1 MTVTRDDG
9 LYFAGIR
16 ANENPKWRK
25 TVEKAGVVGR
35 WVDAIHDLRIKGLT
49 SWHVV
54 RDFTKRQIS
63 SLKLRTHSL
72 LWSIGRDEAISG
84 GGKSLRK
91 APTSMFYYLIIVIP

>member
-35 WVDAIHDLRIKGLT
+35 WVDDIHDLRIKGLT

-54 RDFTKRQIS
+54 KDFNKRPIS
-63 SLKLRTHSL
+63 PLRLRNHSL
-72 LWSIGRDEAISG
+72 L
-84 GGKSLRK
+84 
-91 APTSMFYYLIIVIP
+91 